1 MLKEKIDEDVI
12 SRVTGLTEED
22 IKKLIKD
29 DTKK

>member
-1 MLKEKIDEDVI
+1 MLNMKMSIEDI

>member
-1 MLKEKIDEDVI
+1 MKMSIEDI